1 MNSRETPR
9 RDKDPCRSE
18 IRPVLSRNRVAKMP
32 AAVPLRDRHATHRAG
47 RDFGF
52 RSDSQPCDRVRQET
66 RRNEDAGAR
75 DRQRRLWSCLPFPVA
90 NLFESGQRIGIRRQ
104 AEVRAAQGVCF
115 CHFPRDGDS
124 ISDSRTAASKHGLV
138 NSRFQKRLPNGI
150 PSGGPRKRPSSCPS
164 RARIGLAKTRRNA
177 TISANSPAL
186 DRLRITRRARRALGL
201 SIMKKQIRLNAF
213 AMNCVAHQSPGLWTH
228 PRDRTAEY
236 NRLPYWID
244 LARTLE
250 RGRFD
255 GLFLADVLGVYDVF
269 GDSPDAALRNA
280 AQTPANEP
288 LMLIPA
294 MAAVTQNLGF
304 GVTSNLSFEPPYPF
318 ARRMSTLDH
327 LTEGRIGWNVV
338 TGYLD
343 SAARG
348 AGKEKQTAHDDRYD
362 IADEYMEVVYKLW
375 EGSWEDDAVLRD
387 RARGI
392 FTDPAKVH
400 RVTHEGNNYR
410 LNAIH
415 LSEPSPQRTPVL
427 YQAGTSPRGRQF
439 AAQHAECVFMSGPS
453 AKIIGPRVA
462 AIREL
467 AAKAGRNPAEIL
479 MFSMF
484 TVILGRT
491 EAEAKAKYDDYRS
504 HVSPEGALTLMS
516 GWTGVDFSTYDL
528 DQQVR
533 HIEND
538 AGRSAMDNV
547 TRADPDR
554 VWTVRE
560 VAQHVGI
567 GGAGPVAIGTP
578 GKVADTIEAWF
589 EQTDV
594 DGLNMP
600 FAVSPGD
607 FEDIADMLVPE
618 LTRRGRY
625 KTAYAEGTLREK
637 LFGAGRAR
645 LTSQHPATQY
655 RPHVKA

>member
-1 MNSRETPR
+1 
-9 RDKDPCRSE
+9 
-18 IRPVLSRNRVAKMP
+18 
-32 AAVPLRDRHATHRAG
+32 
-47 RDFGF
+47 
-52 RSDSQPCDRVRQET
+52 
-66 RRNEDAGAR
+66 
-75 DRQRRLWSCLPFPVA
+75 
-90 NLFESGQRIGIRRQ
+90 
-104 AEVRAAQGVCF
+104 
-115 CHFPRDGDS
+115 
-124 ISDSRTAASKHGLV
+124 
-138 NSRFQKRLPNGI
+138 
-150 PSGGPRKRPSSCPS
+150 
-164 RARIGLAKTRRNA
+164 
-177 TISANSPAL
+177 
-186 DRLRITRRARRALGL
+186 
-201 SIMKKQIRLNAF
+201 MKKEIRLNAF

-228 PRDRTAEY
+228 PRDRTTEY
-236 NRLPYWID
+236 NRLPYWTH
-244 LARTLE
+244 LAQTLE

-269 GDSPDAALRNA
+269 GGGPDAALRNA
-280 AQTPANEP
+280 AQTPANDP
-288 LMLIPA
+288 LLVIPA
-294 MAAVTQNLGF
+294 MATVTENLGF
-304 GVTSNLSFEPPYPF
+304 GVTSNLSYEPPYTF

-348 AGKEKQTAHDDRYD
+348 AGKDKQTAHDDRYD

-375 EGSWEDDAVLRD
+375 EGSWEDDAALRD
-387 RARGI
+387 RTSGI
-392 FTDPAKVH
+392 FADPAKVH
-400 RVTHEGNNYR
+400 RIRHEGNNYR
-410 LNAIH
+410 VDAIH

-439 AAQHAECVFMSGPS
+439 AAEHAECVFMSGPS
-453 AKIIGPRVA
+453 AKIIAPRVA

-484 TVILGRT
+484 TIILGRT
-491 EAEAKAKYDDYRS
+491 EAEAAAKYADYRE
-504 HVSPEGALTLMS
+504 HISPEGALTLMS

-533 HIEND
+533 HVQND
-538 AGRSAMDNV
+538 AGRTAMDNI

-567 GGAGPVAIGTP
+567 GGIGPVMVGTP
-578 GKVADTIEAWF
+578 EKVADEIEAWF

-594 DGLNMP
+594 DGLNVP

-625 KTAYAEGTLREK
+625 KQAYRTGTLREK

-645 LTSQHPATQY
+645 LTAPHPAVQY
-655 RPHVKA
+655 RTQMKAKAAE